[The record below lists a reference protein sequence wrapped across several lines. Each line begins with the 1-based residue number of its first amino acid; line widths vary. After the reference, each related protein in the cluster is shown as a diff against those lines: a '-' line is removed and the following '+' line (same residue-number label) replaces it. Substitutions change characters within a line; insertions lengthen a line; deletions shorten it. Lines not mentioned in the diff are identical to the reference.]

1 MPDNLAGGEFADD
14 WTLPDGLDIEIQE
27 YGKIIDQGRVEVATK
42 MKLSSGLCLM
52 DSFPGAGLRKCR
64 DDSSGSYPRK
74 VRH

>member
-14 WTLPDGLDIEIQE
+14 WTLLDGLDIEIQE

-42 MKLSSGLCLM
+42 MKLSLGLCLM
-52 DSFPGAGLRKCR
+52 DSLPGAGLRKCR
-64 DDSSGSYPRK
+64 DDSSGSYLRK